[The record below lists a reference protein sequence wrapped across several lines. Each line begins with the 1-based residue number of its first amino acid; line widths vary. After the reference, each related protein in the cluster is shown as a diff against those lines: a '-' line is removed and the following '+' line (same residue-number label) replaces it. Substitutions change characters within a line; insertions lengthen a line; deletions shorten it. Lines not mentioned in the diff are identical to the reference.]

1 VVHEYDDGTMDRS
14 GQGELRSPIQ
24 NSSPNIA
31 LPAALEP
38 GAVCAQA
45 TLPDLWQAMLK
56 WHSDLHFGV
65 GGAMKDLHTSP
76 AALIFWPWHAYVDN
90 VYWDWEHCP

>member
-38 GAVCAQA
+38 GAVCATAENPSRGRGREHQGPGCA
-45 TLPDLWQAMLK
+45 GELAGKGRPKPGRT
-56 WHSDLHFGV
+56 GV
-65 GGAMKDLHTSP
+65 ASIAPGYFRRTSTEP
-76 AALIFWPWHAYVDN
+76 IGLTG
-90 VYWDWEHCP
+90 